1 MSGWDPELNAQCT
14 IPVLWE
20 AWYEDRS
27 MGVRGYLV
35 PRSVNAF
42 VGPSPSV
49 ETGIYQ
55 EGMSRRLVIF
65 PPFDAAGAPITS
77 VSARDRL
84 TLSGPMDEPLVSPIK
99 HADPVFDE
107 TGSLHH
113 FEIHA

>member
-1 MSGWDPELNAQCT
+1 MTWDPELTPQCT

-20 AWYEDRS
+20 AFYEDRT
-27 MGVRGYLV
+27 MGARGYLA
-35 PRSVNAF
+35 PRVVNVF
-42 VGPSPSV
+42 IGPSPSV
-49 ETGIYQ
+49 ATGVYQ
-55 EGMSRRLVIF
+55 EGMPRRLVIF

-84 TLSGPMDEPLVSPIK
+84 TLPGPLDQPLLSPIK

-113 FEIHA
+113 FEVFA